1 MGSYNLKL
9 IEDTLNTVHPKQ
21 IINKVG
27 NISLTLYKV
36 IYEYVTNRG
45 NLKKKEKYFVLNT
58 LSPEVDMQKELDKW
72 IEEYNAENRHRQIS
86 KGKVLD
92 SQCLGYINI

>member
-27 NISLTLYKV
+27 NISFTLYKV
-36 IYEYVTNRG
+36 IYEHMTNRG
-45 NLKKKEKYFVLNT
+45 NLKKAEKYFLLNT
-58 LSPEVDMQKELDKW
+58 LNPDVNMKQELQQW
-72 IEEYNAENRHRQIS
+72 VIEYNTENKHRQIS
-86 KGKVLD
+86 NVKFLD
-92 SQCLGYINI
+92 SQCLGFINI

>member
-1 MGSYNLKL
+1 MGAYNLQA
-9 IEDTLNTVHPKQ
+9 IEEELNKAHPKQ

-27 NISLTLYKV
+27 DIHLTMYKV
-36 IYEYVTNRG
+36 IYEHLTNRG
-45 NLKKKEKYFVLNT
+45 NLKKKEKYFLLNT

-72 IEEYNAENRHRQIS
+72 IEEYNIENKHRQIS

>member
-9 IEDTLNTVHPKQ
+9 IEDTLNTAHPKQ

-27 NISLTLYKV
+27 DISFTLHKV
-36 IYEYVTNRG
+36 IYEHFTSRG
-45 NLKKKEKYFVLNT
+45 NLKKKEKYFLLNT
-58 LSPEVDMQKELDKW
+58 VNPEVDMQEELDKW
-72 IEEYNAENRHRQIS
+72 IEEYNAENMHRQIS